1 LRYPG
6 GIWKVIDAEH
16 PVLVAV
22 EGDRPT
28 PGFEVGASRVEI
40 RKGRLALDKLQ
51 VHQPTRRIIN
61 EHEQRALRTAI
72 LKPPVLAAV
81 DLHQLANAVAPG
93 AGLMDALSPL
103 LTIDPQAG
111 LVRPAAGRQRAG
123 CTKSNMTAT
132 GSPRSCTGAAG

>member
-1 LRYPG
+1 MWAGRRRGARAPRSADRA
-6 GIWKVIDAEH
+6 WMIDAEH

-22 EGDRPT
+22 EGDRLT

-111 LVRPAAGRQRAG
+111 LVRPQPQCLTTER
-123 CTKSNMTAT
+123 NPMNLV
-132 GSPRSCTGAAG
+132 

>member
-1 LRYPG
+1 MWAGRRRGARAPRSADRA
-6 GIWKVIDAEH
+6 WMIDAEH

-22 EGDRPT
+22 EGDRLT

-81 DLHQLANAVAPG
+81 TS
-93 AGLMDALSPL
+93 SP
-103 LTIDPQAG
+103 TQSRRERG
-111 LVRPAAGRQRAG
+111 
-123 CTKSNMTAT
+123 
-132 GSPRSCTGAAG
+132 